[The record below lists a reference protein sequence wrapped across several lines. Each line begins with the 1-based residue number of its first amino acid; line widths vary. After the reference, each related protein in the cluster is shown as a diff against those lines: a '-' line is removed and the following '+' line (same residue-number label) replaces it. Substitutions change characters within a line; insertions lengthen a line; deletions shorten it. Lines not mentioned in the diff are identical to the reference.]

1 MSSTE
6 IVSIVI
12 FFLYIFLC
20 IIGFTIIFLMGRAYL
35 DLSRG
40 LHHYFENQQPFYQC
54 SDQQQRILILM
65 QSLQTDPNADLVKQV
80 TTLTKDEFIHQINEN
95 KKNNAINYISLGIGI
110 AGILVSVLLTVLQL
124 AA

>member
-1 MSSTE
+1 
-6 IVSIVI
+6 
-12 FFLYIFLC
+12 
-20 IIGFTIIFLMGRAYL
+20 
-35 DLSRG
+35 
-40 LHHYFENQQPFYQC
+40 
-54 SDQQQRILILM
+54 M